1 MAITAFRHAY
11 RIGFKFASPACGC
24 TTANGLFIST
34 RENCMSDSR
43 RVVITGVSR
52 GLGQAMVEQF
62 VELGH
67 HVAGCARSA
76 NDVARLNDQH
86 GDAHR
91 FDVVDVSD
99 EAQVSAWALHIV
111 NEWGVPDL
119 LINSAAIINK
129 NALLWET
136 PVDEFSRVIDINIK
150 GVFHVIRHF
159 VPAMVERENGVI
171 INFSSTWGRSTS
183 PQVGPYC
190 TTKWAVEGLTRALA
204 DELPY
209 GMAAIPLNP
218 GVIHTEMLETCFGE
232 GAASY
237 PSAATWAKTAVP
249 FLLDLSGD
257 DNGDP
262 LTAPS

>member
-1 MAITAFRHAY
+1 
-11 RIGFKFASPACGC
+11 
-24 TTANGLFIST
+24 
-34 RENCMSDSR
+34 MSNSR

-52 GLGQAMVEQF
+52 GLGRAMVEQF
-62 VELGH
+62 VGLGH
-67 HVAGCARSA
+67 RVAGCARSA
-76 NDVARLNDQH
+76 LEVARLNTQF
-86 GDAHR
+86 GASHR

-99 EAQVSAWALHIV
+99 EQQVAGWAMQVV

-119 LINSAAIINK
+119 LINNAAIINE
-129 NALLWET
+129 NARLWET
-136 PVDEFSRVIDINIK
+136 PVDEFSRMIDVNIK
-150 GVFHVIRHF
+150 GVFYVMRHF
-159 VPAMVERENGVI
+159 VPAMVEKEAGVI
-171 INFSSTWGRSTS
+171 VNFSSGWGRTTS

-190 TTKWAVEGLTRALA
+190 TTKWAIEGLTRSLA

-218 GVIHTEMLETCFGE
+218 GVIHTEMLESCFGE
-232 GAASY
+232 GARSY

-249 FLLDLSGD
+249 FLLELSGD